1 MFRHSDSAVGAT
13 SANFVNRADGISEM
27 EGKAATVAASERG
40 RERVSNSCLFAGSLG
55 CGDDFVEA
63 GITAQIVPSTD

>member
-1 MFRHSDSAVGAT
+1 
-13 SANFVNRADGISEM
+13 M